1 MCSWIIA
8 WWLCKW
14 CINLEYIEPNNYFVA
29 LKIPHSSFGS
39 MSRHRHNRWRSKRR
53 LHRLAHASIGSTHSR
68 LRNVRPNRRH
78 VSYAAQSICVSRSI
92 FRCRDDVICTRG
104 NIKEALSWGRGC
116 DQVNQYLLQNGV
128 GFNWMI
134 LLVWI
139 VFDPWYS
146 KYIETGFIQSYAFFF
161 WKKTSANIK
170 LG

>member
-78 VSYAAQSICVSRSI
+78 VPYAAQSVRVSRSI
-92 FRCRDDVICTRG
+92 FRCRDDVICTWG
-104 NIKEALSWGRGC
+104 NGLDGERECG
-116 DQVNQYLLQNGV
+116 QVNQCLLKNGG
-128 GFNWMI
+128 GFFMNFACMNSVLI
-134 LLVWI
+134 CGAL
-139 VFDPWYS
+139 
-146 KYIETGFIQSYAFFF
+146 KFI
-161 WKKTSANIK
+161 TTV
-170 LG
+170 LGR